1 MSITYGGADAYAST
15 LDFSIEEDS
24 QGDYGWLKMP
34 VSEFYSGNA
43 LPSDRLHM
51 SLEVDGNSW
60 TRTLDA
66 NDLTALL

>member
-1 MSITYGGADAYAST
+1 MGG
-15 LDFSIEEDS
+15 
-24 QGDYGWLKMP
+24 LKIP

-43 LPSDRLHM
+43 LPSTDYTM

-66 NDLTALL
+66 NDLTRTLTGVDVSATPHSPPRTAKAQRTDV